1 MTIRKENLPRQ
12 QSRAAFQPSSLNTDA
27 RTVDLVWGSPEPVLR
42 GYWEQYYEVLS
53 FDPSSVNLSR
63 LNGGAPLLNNHS
75 QYDLGDIIGVVERAW
90 IADGVGHAT
99 VRFPDA
105 GTSEESDQMFA
116 MVRQGIIRNVSV
128 GYTINEFEVQGAPE
142 GEIPTYVAVDWEPSE
157 LSLVCVPAD
166 ATAGVRSNEAEKT
179 FPVKIRM
186 KEEPRMEPEVKP
198 AAAAA
203 PIDLDKVRAEERA
216 AVKKHASEVRA
227 LVRKSGFADDVA
239 DGLIDADH
247 SLDQVRAKLLDL
259 HIERGAKAT
268 APANVTVEIVADE
281 RSKIAS
287 GMEDAIMH
295 RIDSRKNK
303 VTEAGAQYVGMTLKE
318 IARESLRKQGVDTGG
333 MSPMRLAERA
343 LHTTS
348 DFPGILANVVNKT
361 LRKAYE
367 EAPNSYEFMVNEVD
381 VSDFKP
387 ISRVQLGD
395 GPQLEKVP
403 ESGEIKRGTF
413 GDSAETYQV
422 QTFAKIIGVT
432 RQVIV
437 NDDMNALAR
446 IPEAFGK
453 AGKSLISDSV
463 WGLIINGTVGATM
476 FDGTSLFTTAHGNIS
491 TISGGIQAAL
501 SDMRQK
507 MKNQMGTSGR
517 YLNLQPKYLL
527 VGTGRETEAEG
538 VVSPLIMAQQASNVN
553 TFART
558 LQIVAEPRLPAGAFY
573 LVADPAQI
581 DLIEVAYLQG
591 QRGIYSE
598 QRMGFDVDGM
608 EIKARLDFGVKALDW
623 RGFVRNA
630 GT

>member
-1 MTIRKENLPRQ
+1 MTIKTENLPRL
-12 QSRAAFQPSSLNTDA
+12 QSRAAFQPTTMNAQA
-27 RTVDLVWGSPEPVLR
+27 RTVDLTWGSPEPVLR
-42 GYWEQYYEVLS
+42 GYFNQFNEVLS
-53 FDPSSVNLSR
+53 FDPSAVNLDR
-63 LNGGAPLLNNHS
+63 LNSGAPLLNNHS

-90 IADGVGHAT
+90 IEGGIGHAT
-99 VRFPDA
+99 VRFPEA
-105 GTSEESDQMFA
+105 GTSDESDQMFK
-116 MVRQGIIRNVSV
+116 MVSQGIIRNVSV
-128 GYTINEFEVQGAPE
+128 GYTVNEYEEQGAPE
-142 GEIPTYVAVDWEPSE
+142 GEIPTYLAVDWEPAE

-166 ATAGVRSNEAEKT
+166 ATVGVRSSESEKT

-186 KEEPRMEPEVKP
+186 KEVSVEPEVKP
-198 AAAAA
+198 APA
-203 PIDLDKVRAEERA
+203 PAPTIDLDAVRKEERA

-227 LVRKSGFADDVA
+227 LVRKSGFADEIA
-239 DGLIDADH
+239 DGLIDNDH
-247 SLDQVRAKLLDL
+247 SLDQVRSRLLDL
-259 HIERGAKAT
+259 HIERGAAPTK
-268 APANVTVEIVADE
+268 PANGTIEIVAEE
-281 RSKIAS
+281 RSKVAT
-287 GMEDAIMH
+287 GMEDAIMN
-295 RIDSRKNK
+295 RLDSRKNP
-303 VTEAGAQYVGMTLKE
+303 VTDAAREFVGMTLSE
-318 IARESLRKQGVDTGG
+318 IARESLRKQGVTTTGLSR
-333 MSPMRLAERA
+333 MELAGRA

-348 DFPGILANVVNKT
+348 DFAGILANVVNKT
-361 LRKAYE
+361 LRKAYS

-403 ESGEIKRGTF
+403 ESGEIKRGSF

-437 NDDMNALAR
+437 NDDMNALSR
-446 IPEAFGK
+446 IPQAFGA
-453 AGKSLISDSV
+453 AGRSLISDAV
-463 WGLIINGTVGATM
+463 WGLIINGTTGATM
-476 FDGTSLFTTAHGNIS
+476 YDGTSLFTTQHGNID
-491 TISGGIQAAL
+491 TTAGGIMAAL
-501 SDMRQK
+501 PNMRTK

-538 VVSPLIMAQQASNVN
+538 VISPLIFAQQASNVN

-558 LQIVAEPRLPAGAFY
+558 LQIVAEPRLPVGAFY
-573 LVADPAQI
+573 LVADPSQI
-581 DLIEVAYLQG
+581 DLIEIAYLQG